1 MRAHFYNEITML
13 RNMIAAQAAAVE
25 EVVRQSVE
33 AISRGDA
40 KLAADLIAGDRLI
53 DLEEINIEE
62 ECLKILALHQPVA
75 GDLRYVI
82 TFLKVN
88 SELERIGDLAVNIA
102 ERTVDIVTSNPGTEI
117 AADIDFLPMCNEA
130 RSMLTLAL
138 NALIDRNTAEA
149 LKVIRHDDV
158 VDDQFKK
165 SFERLRQLIAAHP
178 VATDYYLN
186 LLSVFRNLERMADC
200 ATNIGEDVIYLES
213 GKIVRHENLS
223 EVK

>member
-130 RSMLTLAL
+130 RSMLTL
-138 NALIDRNTAEA
+138 DR
-149 LKVIRHDDV
+149 KSV
-158 VDDQFKK
+158 V
-165 SFERLRQLIAAHP
+165 
-178 VATDYYLN
+178 
-186 LLSVFRNLERMADC
+186 
-200 ATNIGEDVIYLES
+200 
-213 GKIVRHENLS
+213 
-223 EVK
+223 